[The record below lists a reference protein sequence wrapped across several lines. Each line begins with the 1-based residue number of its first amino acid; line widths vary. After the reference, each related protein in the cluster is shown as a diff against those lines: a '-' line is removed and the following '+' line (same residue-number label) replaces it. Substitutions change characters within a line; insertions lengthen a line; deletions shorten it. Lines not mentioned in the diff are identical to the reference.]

1 MKLRVGIIGATG
13 RGGYGHSIDLSF
25 KRIEEA
31 EVVAVAD
38 ADPEGAKKA
47 QERIGARS
55 AYLDY
60 RKMLEKERP
69 DVVAI
74 CPRWCDQRLDMALAA
89 IEAGAKGIL
98 CEKPMAPTLAV
109 ADRIVEACVRSGV
122 RMAVAHRRVS
132 GYEIYAKRL
141 LEEGAIGEL
150 RAMRGY
156 GKGDHRA
163 GAEDFAV
170 LGTHILDSMRFFAGS
185 DVAWA
190 HGHVTQN
197 GREVTPADVREGPEG
212 IGYIAGNGVDAYYV
226 FENGITATFESHP
239 ADRPGSRRFG
249 LDLLGTEGIIALRD
263 SPRGEMYLYP
273 SGTWMPSPTDGEW
286 KQVVLEAWD
295 NRPDGTPRSGKE
307 WTLESNH
314 MIAREIVD
322 AILDDRELQG
332 VSTAADARAA
342 LEMIHAVHVSSI
354 RKARVYF
361 PLDERDNPYRAWV
374 EDEPRAEGNEGG
386 AGA

>member
-1 MKLRVGIIGATG
+1 MTLRVGIIGATG

-25 KRIEEA
+25 GRIEEA

-38 ADPEGAKKA
+38 ADLVGAKKS
-47 QERIGARS
+47 QERTGAHS
-55 AYLDY
+55 VYQDY
-60 RKMLEKERP
+60 REMLERERL

-74 CPRWCDQRLDMALAA
+74 CPRWCDQRLEMVLHAV
-89 IEAGAKGIL
+89 EAGVKGIL
-98 CEKPMAPTLAV
+98 CEKPMAPTLAE
-109 ADRIVEACVRSGV
+109 ADRIVAACEANGV

-132 GYEIYAKRL
+132 GYEIYAKDL
-141 LEEGAIGEL
+141 LEQGVIGEL

-170 LGTHILDSMRFFAGS
+170 LGTHILDSMRYFAGS
-185 DVAWA
+185 EVAWA
-190 HGHVTQN
+190 HGHVTQD
-197 GREVTPADVREGPEG
+197 GREVTPDDVREGAEG
-212 IGYIAGNGVDAYYV
+212 IGYFAGNGVNAYYA
-226 FENGITATFESHP
+226 FENGVTATFESHP

-249 LDLLGTEGIIALRD
+249 LDLYGTKGIIALRD

-273 SGTWMPSPTDGEW
+273 SGTWMPSPDDGEW
-286 KQVVLEAWD
+286 KRLFLDSWEM
-295 NRPDGTPRSGKE
+295 RPDGTPRSGKE
-307 WTLESNH
+307 WTRESNH

-322 AILDDRELQG
+322 AILEERELQG

-342 LEMIHAVHVSSI
+342 LEMIHAVHASSI

-361 PLDERDNPYRAWV
+361 PLDDRENPYRAWA
-374 EDEPRAEGNEGG
+374 DERSGG
-386 AGA
+386 VGA